1 MDSIQIQ
8 TESIPLWALATLW
21 KWSKS
26 EESKNI
32 IYFGVFTEK
41 SLRSVTLGSL
51 ITIMNVHGFHP
62 NLTWSIP
69 TVPSFIPV
77 NMSKIWGFKNFT
89 FVLNIF
95 FTQKKILLSTI
106 FTQCAQIIS
115 KTITRMDYP
124 TLWDIDY
131 TRIDSLNEPIFML
144 SAHHPSK

>member
-1 MDSIQIQ
+1 MDFNQIWF
-8 TESIPLWALATLW
+8 ESLPLWALATLW
-21 KWSKS
+21 KWAKS
-26 EESKNI
+26 EVSKK
-32 IYFGVFTEK
+32 YHLLWCFHRQ
-41 SLRSVTLGSL
+41 SLRSVPLGSL

-89 FVLNIF
+89 FVLSIF
-95 FTQKKILLSTI
+95 FHTQNLLSTI
-106 FTQCAQIIS
+106 FIPCAQIIS